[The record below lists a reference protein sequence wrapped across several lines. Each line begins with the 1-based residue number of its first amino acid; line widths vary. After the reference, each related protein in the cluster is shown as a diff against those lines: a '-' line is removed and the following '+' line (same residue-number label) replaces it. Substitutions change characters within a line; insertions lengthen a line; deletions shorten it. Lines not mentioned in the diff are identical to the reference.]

1 MTIGKLLNP
10 KSDYVF
16 KRIFGHVGNEEITKC
31 LLEAILEKEVTDVE
45 LDNNK
50 ILEKNL
56 LDDKVGILDIRAKIN
71 KNINCNIEI
80 QLLDRKDIEDR
91 LLFYWSKMF
100 ISGIKEGENYKT
112 SKKTIVIVFTDYE
125 IERLKDIK
133 EYATKWNIKEKNAE
147 MILTEKLEIYIIEI
161 PKFNKYKEKNHNNNL
176 NEWIKFIESPEV
188 ADMSEKGIKEAKEIL
203 EDISNDERERWLA
216 DLREKYIMNQ
226 KAIEDAGFDKGEK
239 KRENRREKKN
249 SHETKRKRNGYKF
262 YYRSYRIK

>member
-80 QLLDRKDIEDR
+80 
-91 LLFYWSKMF
+91 
-100 ISGIKEGENYKT
+100 
-112 SKKTIVIVFTDYE
+112 
-125 IERLKDIK
+125 
-133 EYATKWNIKEKNAE
+133 
-147 MILTEKLEIYIIEI
+147 
-161 PKFNKYKEKNHNNNL
+161 
-176 NEWIKFIESPEV
+176 
-188 ADMSEKGIKEAKEIL
+188 
-203 EDISNDERERWLA
+203 
-216 DLREKYIMNQ
+216 
-226 KAIEDAGFDKGEK
+226 
-239 KRENRREKKN
+239 
-249 SHETKRKRNGYKF
+249 
-262 YYRSYRIK
+262 